1 MISLRPSFVRV
12 TKTSIRKHLQ
22 HLTINIRKKT
32 EKLTMTTINNDTTIT
47 NTAKL
52 HYDTLLWTIQI
63 TATMALAQ
71 TLDCDKYHQHQF

>member
-1 MISLRPSFVRV
+1 
-12 TKTSIRKHLQ
+12 
-22 HLTINIRKKT
+22 
-32 EKLTMTTINNDTTIT
+32 MTTINNDTTIT

-63 TATMALAQ
+63 TPTMALAQ